1 MPRYGGH
8 GASESPSIA
17 EAFGSADVGVRG
29 ILSLLRLASVFMQ
42 ISVISAATG
51 ELVWEYAS
59 GSLWRARG
67 WELRMWLCEAIHC
80 GLYFSVVLFVRQ
92 MLLCDTAYIG
102 EYAEGNVLTVYML
115 RREIDDPSDYDA
127 LQVETALR
135 HSDRVALWAIA
146 SRGVHMR
153 FLLPEMPGSD
163 HMVNPLVL
171 AIQSRIY
178 DDPEHDYELPTTIQ
192 TLLWARCSPHDF
204 GVPEVSPLC
213 DAIRSGDDM
222 VVLLLLQNNAS
233 PSMREEGSN
242 DPIFVAIDMSSAENV
257 HRLLQY
263 SANPRSREVIPTREG
278 HAGRRR
284 QRRRTAL
291 EAAAS
296 RPRCQRVLLDFIAGI

>member
-1 MPRYGGH
+1 MSGSH
-8 GASESPSIA
+8 SP
-17 EAFGSADVGVRG
+17 
-29 ILSLLRLASVFMQ
+29 LRLASVLMQ
-42 ISVISAATG
+42 VIVISASTG
-51 ELVWEYAS
+51 ELVWEYTG
-59 GSLWRARG
+59 GSLRQARG

-80 GLYFSVVLFVRQ
+80 GLYFSVILFVRQ
-92 MLLCDTAYIG
+92 MLLCDMAYIG
-102 EYAEGNVLTVYML
+102 EYADGNVLTVYML

-135 HSDRVALWAIA
+135 YSDRVGLWAIA

-153 FLLPEMPGSD
+153 FLLPEMPGSA
-163 HMVNPLVL
+163 HMVSPLVL

-178 DDPEHDYELPTTIQ
+178 DDPDHEYELPTTIQ

-213 DAIRSGDDM
+213 EAIRSGDDM
-222 VVLLLLQNNAS
+222 AVLLLLQNNAS

-242 DPIFVAIDMSSAENV
+242 DPIFLAINMSSAENV

-263 SANPRSREVIPTREG
+263 SANPRSREAIPSREG

-284 QRRRTAL
+284 LRRRTAL

-296 RPRCQRVLLDFIAGI
+296 HPRCRMVLLDFIAGI

>member
-1 MPRYGGH
+1 MSGSH
-8 GASESPSIA
+8 SP
-17 EAFGSADVGVRG
+17 
-29 ILSLLRLASVFMQ
+29 LRLASVLMQ
-42 ISVISAATG
+42 VIVISAATG
-51 ELVWEYAS
+51 ELVWEYTG
-59 GSLWRARG
+59 GSLRQARG

-80 GLYFSVVLFVRQ
+80 GLYFSVILFVRQ
-92 MLLCDTAYIG
+92 MLLCDMAHIG
-102 EYAEGNVLTVYML
+102 EYADGNVLTVYML

-135 HSDRVALWAIA
+135 YSDRVGLWAIA

-153 FLLPEMPGSD
+153 ILLPEMPGSA
-163 HMVNPLVL
+163 HMVSPLVL

-178 DDPEHDYELPTTIQ
+178 DDPDHEYELPTTIQ

-213 DAIRSGDDM
+213 EAIRSGDDM
-222 VVLLLLQNNAS
+222 AVLLLLQNNAS

-242 DPIFVAIDMSSAENV
+242 DPIFLAINMSSAENV

-263 SANPRSREVIPTREG
+263 SANPRSREAIPSREG

-284 QRRRTAL
+284 LRRRTAL

-296 RPRCQRVLLDFIAGI
+296 HPRCRMVLLDFIAGI

>member
-1 MPRYGGH
+1 MCGSH
-8 GASESPSIA
+8 SP
-17 EAFGSADVGVRG
+17 
-29 ILSLLRLASVFMQ
+29 LRLASVLMRV
-42 ISVISAATG
+42 IVISASTG
-51 ELVWEYAS
+51 ELVWEYTD
-59 GSLWRARG
+59 GSLRQARG

-80 GLYFSVVLFVRQ
+80 GLYFSVILFVRQ
-92 MLLCDTAYIG
+92 MLLCDMAHIG
-102 EYAEGNVLTVYML
+102 EYADGNVLTVYML

-135 HSDRVALWAIA
+135 YSDRVGLWAIA

-153 FLLPEMPGSD
+153 FLLPEMPGSA
-163 HMVNPLVL
+163 HMVSPLVL

-178 DDPEHDYELPTTIQ
+178 DDPDHEYELPTTIQ

-213 DAIRSGDDM
+213 EAIRSGDDM
-222 VVLLLLQNNAS
+222 AVLLLLQNNAS

-242 DPIFVAIDMSSAENV
+242 DPIFLAINMSSAENV

-263 SANPRSREVIPTREG
+263 SANPRSREAIPSREG

-284 QRRRTAL
+284 LRRRTAL

-296 RPRCQRVLLDFIAGI
+296 HPRCRMVLLDFIAGI

>member
-1 MPRYGGH
+1 MVIMVHRIDP
-8 GASESPSIA
+8 SSVVES
-17 EAFGSADVGVRG
+17 FGSVDVGVRG
-29 ILSLLRLASVFMQ
+29 ILSLLRLALVLMQ
-42 ISVISAATG
+42 VVVISAATG
-51 ELVWEYAS
+51 ELVWDYTS

-92 MLLCDTAYIG
+92 MLLCDIAYIG

-115 RREIDDPSDYDA
+115 RREINNPSDYDA

-135 HSDRVALWAIA
+135 HSDRVGLWAIA

-163 HMVNPLVL
+163 HMVNPLIL

-178 DDPEHDYELPTTIQ
+178 DDDEHDYELPTTIQ

-204 GVPEVSPLC
+204 GVPELSPLC
-213 DAIRSGDDM
+213 DAIRCGDDM

-263 SANPRSREVIPTREG
+263 SANPRSREAIPTREG

-284 QRRRTAL
+284 LRRRTAL

-296 RPRCQRVLLDFIAGI
+296 RPRCRRVLLDFIAGI